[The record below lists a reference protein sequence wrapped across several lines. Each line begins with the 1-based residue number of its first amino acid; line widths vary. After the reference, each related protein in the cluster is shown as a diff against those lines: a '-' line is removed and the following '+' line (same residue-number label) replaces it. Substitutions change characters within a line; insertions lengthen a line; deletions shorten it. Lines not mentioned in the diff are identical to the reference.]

1 MSYQAG
7 VSTGPNDLIDKLRI
21 FLLAEGWTVNLFA
34 AIGAGWRL
42 HVQKTAADSTVMYF
56 NFRSAIA
63 ETGTTLI
70 TEDNYGGADGTV
82 TGLVVNGSTG
92 YNGGSLWHVQ
102 PGYPQNL
109 GLTNKSCGSVMSPMS
124 TTAIPAYYFFTPD
137 SDSDT
142 VHIVVEITA
151 GKFQFMSFGLL
162 DKQGVYTGGQYFTAS
177 MSSRMPYY
185 DYTGAVNY
193 DDSRYFVNSPYSSY
207 CINGAVY
214 VDVDGTASWRNAGC
228 RTNNYQII
236 FPCPSTG
243 DNSPTLHR
251 EGMASF
257 FWSKSPDAYNAMAAM
272 CPIYTFLKRDD
283 DNYSLLGWPDG
294 VRFLNVT
301 NYDPAEELT
310 YGAETWTVFHAD
322 SLETDP
328 ENMYTGFAYKKV
340 SSSSSS
346 SSNSSSSSSVSS
358 SHSSSSH
365 SSSSHSSSSS
375 SVSSSSSS
383 VSSSSSS
390 SSSNSSSS
398 SSLSS
403 SHSSSSQSS
412 SHSSS
417 SSSVSSSH
425 SSSSHSSSSH
435 SSSSHSSSSSS
446 VSSSHSSSSQSS
458 SHSSSS
464 SSN

>member
-7 VSTGPNDLIDKLRI
+7 VSTGPNDLISKLET
-21 FLLAEGWTVNLFA
+21 FLVAEGWTVNLSA
-34 AIGAGWRL
+34 GIGAGHRL
-42 HVQKTAADSTVMYF
+42 HVQKTAADTTEMYF

-70 TEDNYGGADGTV
+70 TEDNDGGANGTV

-109 GLTNKSCGSVMSPMS
+109 TDANTSFGCVMSPMS

-142 VHIVVEITA
+142 VHIVVEVTA
-151 GKFQFMSFGLL
+151 GKFQFMSLGMMV
-162 DKQGVYTGGQYFTAS
+162 KQGTITGGQYFSAS
-177 MSSRMPYY
+177 FSSHQPYY
-185 DYTGAVNY
+185 DWATSGLNR
-193 DDSRYFVNSPYSSY
+193 DGSRYFQNEPYDNQA
-207 CINGAVY
+207 CNGAVY
-214 VDVDGTASWRNAGC
+214 VDVDGDASWRNAGY
-228 RTNNYQII
+228 RVSNDQII
-236 FPCPSTG
+236 FPCPSPS
-243 DNSPTLHR
+243 DALPDIHK

-257 FWSKSPDAYNAMAAM
+257 FYSKSPDAYNAMAAM
-272 CPIYTFLKRDD
+272 CPIYTFLERDD
-283 DNYSLLGWPDG
+283 DNYSLIGWPDG
-294 VRFLNVT
+294 VRFLNTT
-301 NYDPAEELT
+301 NYDPAEEIT

-322 SLETDP
+322 SLEGDP
-328 ENMYTGFAYKKV
+328 QNMFTGFAYKKV

-375 SVSSSSSS
+375 SI
-383 VSSSSSS
+383 
-390 SSSNSSSS
+390 
-398 SSLSS
+398 
-403 SHSSSSQSS
+403 
-412 SHSSS
+412 
-417 SSSVSSSH
+417 
-425 SSSSHSSSSH
+425 SSSHSSSSH

-446 VSSSHSSSSQSS
+446 D
-458 SHSSSS
+458 
-464 SSN
+464 

>member
-21 FLLAEGWTVNLFA
+21 FLIAEGWTVNGWA

-42 HVQKTAADSTVMYF
+42 HVQKTAADATVMYF

-70 TEDNYGGADGTV
+70 TEDNNGGAYGTV
-82 TGLVVNGSTG
+82 TGILVNGSTG
-92 YNGGSLWHVQ
+92 YAGGSLWHMQ
-102 PGYPQNL
+102 PGKAIN
-109 GLTNKSCGSVMSPMS
+109 GSGDSTAMCMTRMS

-142 VHIVVEITA
+142 VHIAVEVTA

-162 DKQGVYTGGQYFTAS
+162 VKQGTYTGGQYYT
-177 MSSRMPYY
+177 SS
-185 DYTGAVNY
+185 
-193 DDSRYFVNSPYSSY
+193 FSSY
-207 CINGAVY
+207 RPDQEWDDNLYAPHYFAAYTAGNDKGAVY
-214 VDVDGTASWRNAGC
+214 VDVDATASWRLC
-228 RTNNYQII
+228 
-236 FPCPSTG
+236 TG
-243 DNSPTLHR
+243 DIYPEIKWPCVVGQAGGVETYSQRGL
-251 EGMASF
+251 ASY
-257 FWSKSPDAYNAMAAM
+257 FWSHSPNSYNAMAAM
-272 CPIYTFLKRDD
+272 CPIYTLLKRDD

-294 VRFLNVT
+294 VRFLNTT
-301 NYDPAEELT
+301 NYDPAEEIT

-322 SLETDP
+322 SQSGDP
-328 ENMYTGFAYKKV
+328 LNMYAGFAFKKV

-375 SVSSSSSS
+375 SRSSSSSS
-383 VSSSSSS
+383 I
-390 SSSNSSSS
+390 
-398 SSLSS
+398 
-403 SHSSSSQSS
+403 
-412 SHSSS
+412 
-417 SSSVSSSH
+417 
-425 SSSSHSSSSH
+425 
-435 SSSSHSSSSSS
+435 
-446 VSSSHSSSSQSS
+446 SSSHSSSSQSS